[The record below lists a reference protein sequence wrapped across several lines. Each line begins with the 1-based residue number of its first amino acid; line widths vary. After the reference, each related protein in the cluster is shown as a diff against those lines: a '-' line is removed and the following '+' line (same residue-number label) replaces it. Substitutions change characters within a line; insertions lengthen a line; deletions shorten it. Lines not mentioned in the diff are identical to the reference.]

1 MRFIYF
7 LIFTTLFVLTGCNSK
22 KKTAKSEIRP
32 APAWITTKP
41 ADPFYYHGIGVSPKY
56 AYSAN
61 YDYKQVAK
69 NNALNDLASEIS
81 VKVNAS
87 SLLSQVE
94 VNRQFSESFVSNT
107 QVTSTEDLEGFEL
120 VDTYETPT
128 HYYVFYRL
136 SKEEHERRKALKRE
150 RALAAAADFLSAA
163 EEFRNKRDA
172 YQAYLLYIKSM
183 EAIKS
188 FWSEPLE
195 YTYQGN
201 RIFFGNHLISR
212 IIGLLNEM
220 QIQSSIRQIQITRGR
235 SIDDEQFEIFVT
247 FQNIRQPSIPV
258 RLSYS
263 GGRLRNP
270 NQKTNAAGAVFIDLG
285 RVTSTAQRERITAVI
300 NVEAWT
306 SEATQN
312 QQIIAL
318 MNQLRLKPFVLDVI
332 VQSPSFFFVSDERA
346 FGRPFSS
353 AVLTDALKMELA
365 KDQFQS
371 TVIAD
376 NADFIVSI
384 SSDVE
389 DVGFIN
395 RMSNVQLSFRIHIT
409 DRNFN
414 VIYTRNVKNIRGI
427 QTDEQSAARDAYN
440 KAVRLIQRELY
451 LEIRRNF
458 IE

>member
-1 MRFIYF
+1 MRFLYL
-7 LIFTTLFVLTGCNSK
+7 LILLNAFVFTGCKSK
-22 KKTAKSEIRP
+22 KKTAKTVQRP
-32 APAWITTKP
+32 TPAWIAMKP
-41 ADPFYYHGIGVSPKY
+41 ADPFYYHGIGISPKL
-56 AYSAN
+56 SFGPN

-107 QVTSTEDLEGFEL
+107 QITSSEDLEGYEL
-120 VDTYETPT
+120 VDTYETDT

-136 SKEEHERRKALKRE
+136 SKEEHERRKALRRE
-150 RALAAAADFLSAA
+150 KSLASAADLLTSA
-163 EEFRNKRDA
+163 EEHRNKRDA
-172 YQAYLLYIKSM
+172 YQAYIMYIKSM

-188 FWSEPLE
+188 FWAEPLE

-212 IIGLLNEM
+212 IISFLNEM
-220 QIQSSIRQIQITRGR
+220 QIQSPYRQIQATRGKFVE
-235 SIDDEQFEIFVT
+235 DEQLEIFVT

-270 NQKTNAAGAVFIDLG
+270 NQKTNASGAVYADIG

-300 NVEAWT
+300 NLEAWT
-306 SEATQN
+306 MEATQQ

-318 MNQLRLKPFVLDVI
+318 MNQLRLRPFVLEVVI
-332 VQSPSFFFVSDERA
+332 QSPSFFYWTDERA
-346 FGRPFSS
+346 FGRTLPNT
-353 AVLTDALKMELA
+353 VLADALKMELA
-365 KDQFQS
+365 KDQLQA
-371 TVIAD
+371 TANAE
-376 NADFIVSI
+376 NADFIISI
-384 SSDVE
+384 TSDVE
-389 DVGFIN
+389 DVGYIN
-395 RMSNVQLSFRIHIT
+395 KMSNVQLSFRIHIT
-409 DRNFN
+409 DRNNN
-414 VIYTRNVKNIRGI
+414 VVYTRSVKNIRGI
-427 QTDEQSAARDAYN
+427 HTDEQSAARDAYN

-451 LEIRRNF
+451 LEIRRSF